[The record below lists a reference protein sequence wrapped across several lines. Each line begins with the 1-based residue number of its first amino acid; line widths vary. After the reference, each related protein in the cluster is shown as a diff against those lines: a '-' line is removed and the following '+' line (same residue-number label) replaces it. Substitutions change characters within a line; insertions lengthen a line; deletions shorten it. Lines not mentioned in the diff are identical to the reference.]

1 MLLNIFSD
9 LFQLL
14 LHFDLE
20 NLSLFVANYQ
30 TVIYVILFSIIFV
43 ETGLVIMPFLPG
55 DSLLFATGMLA
66 AQDNSSLSVTILIPL
81 LILAAVSGDTTN
93 YFIGNKIG
101 TRLFDM
107 NIRFMKREYLTRT
120 QDFFEKHG
128 GKTIIIARYMP
139 IIRTFTPFVAGVG
152 SMKFP
157 RFILF
162 CVVGGALW
170 VSLFTLVGYWFGQN
184 EWVQHNFKYVILGI
198 MMTSF
203 LPFIWR
209 FIQNK
214 FLNKTAQ

>member
-20 NLSLFVANYQ
+20 NLGLFVANYQ

-107 NIRFMKREYLTRT
+107 NIRFLKREYLTKT

-139 IIRTFTPFVAGVG
+139 IIRTFTPFVAGLG

-184 EWVQHNFKYVILGI
+184 DWVQHNFKYVILGI

>member
-9 LFQLL
+9 LFHLL

-20 NLSLFVANYQ
+20 NLGLFVANYQ

-81 LILAAVSGDTTN
+81 LILAAVLGDTTN

-107 NIRFMKREYLTRT
+107 NIRFLKREYLTKT

-139 IIRTFTPFVAGVG
+139 IIRTFTPFVAGLG

-184 EWVQHNFKYVILGI
+184 DWVQHNFKYVILGI

-214 FLNKTAQ
+214 FLSKTAQ

>member
-9 LFQLL
+9 LFHLL
-14 LHFDLE
+14 LHFDLD

-107 NIRFMKREYLTRT
+107 NIRFLKREYLTKT

-139 IIRTFTPFVAGVG
+139 IIRTFTPFVAGLG

-184 EWVQHNFKYVILGI
+184 DWVQHNFKYVILGI

-214 FLNKTAQ
+214 FLSKTAQ

>member
-107 NIRFMKREYLTRT
+107 NIRFLKREYLTKT

-139 IIRTFTPFVAGVG
+139 IIRTFTPFVAGLG

-184 EWVQHNFKYVILGI
+184 DWVQHNFKYVILGI

-203 LPFIWR
+203 IPFIWR

-214 FLNKTAQ
+214 FLSKTAQ